1 MEHCDTAHPDSRT
14 WWLGPRMKMVR
25 TWNTSASAAAVTSP
39 LSSHHAGVQL
49 LEAVGRGG
57 AAVAVASVRADD
69 GARGRGELRGGGQPA
84 AQLPVELRAVARVP
98 AVGVRGSPHRHPAA
112 GRGGESGEVTR
123 GHCGHLA
130 VPRMV
135 S

>member
-1 MEHCDTAHPDSRT
+1 MLIVIVKTDCETDRALHSTT
-14 WWLGPRMKMVR
+14 
-25 TWNTSASAAAVTSP
+25 
-39 LSSHHAGVQL
+39 HHAGVQL

-84 AQLPVELRAVARVP
+84 AQLAVQLRAVARVP

-112 GRGGESGEVTR
+112 GRGGEVEEVTR

-130 VPRMV
+130 VVARRV